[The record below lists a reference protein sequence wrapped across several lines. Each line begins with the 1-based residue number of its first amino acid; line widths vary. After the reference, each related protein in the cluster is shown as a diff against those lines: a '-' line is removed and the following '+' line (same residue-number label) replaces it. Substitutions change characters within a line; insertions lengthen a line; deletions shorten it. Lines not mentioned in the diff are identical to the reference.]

1 MIPFLILIVI
11 SIGIIIIM
19 ADCSINSPK
28 RTYSNAN
35 SSGSTV
41 KTVLLILGIVLLVS
55 ILSVYAV
62 IAAFCS
68 FCDSCLAECHSIG
81 ALG

>member
-35 SSGSTV
+35 SSA
-41 KTVLLILGIVLLVS
+41 KTVLFILGIVLLVS